1 LPAGGAAGAAAPPPL
16 LVAVGCWVSGAAGV
30 GVALA
35 LVGSATAAASAFAW
49 GSEGSES
56 STDAAACPIFGG
68 RFELDNAEPA
78 RATKMRSVT
87 TPKIG
92 ANRFDAKGMIVKAPK
107 NT

>member
-1 LPAGGAAGAAAPPPL
+1 
-16 LVAVGCWVSGAAGV
+16 V

-35 LVGSATAAASAFAW
+35 LVGSATAGASAFAW